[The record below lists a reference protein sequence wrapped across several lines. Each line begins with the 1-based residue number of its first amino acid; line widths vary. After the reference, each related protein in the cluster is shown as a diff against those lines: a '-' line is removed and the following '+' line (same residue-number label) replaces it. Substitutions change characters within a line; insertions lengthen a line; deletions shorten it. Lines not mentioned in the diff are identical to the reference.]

1 MTARRSRTSS
11 RAAGSPCGS
20 AARGCFGSIDRTDDK
35 NWVPAARENVGVAA
49 DADRPGRQGVHV
61 RRRLE
66 PDDVQVLQAPERG
79 LGAHEVPVQRRSP
92 EGLRE
97 PAWACSRRAWRRRSR
112 SASPTRTTR
121 RSSRPSS
128 RAART
133 RRSRSGAQIENAYK
147 GRFGNILDS
156 AAGQGKKP
164 FSEGEVKSQ
173 LDAAAKE
180 ADALL
185 AQGG

>member
-1 MTARRSRTSS
+1 MTPNSS
-11 RAAGSPCGS
+11 
-20 AARGCFGSIDRTDDK
+20 
-35 NWVPAARENVGVAA
+35 
-49 DADRPGRQGVHV
+49 
-61 RRRLE
+61 
-66 PDDVQVLQAPERG
+66 
-79 LGAHEVPVQRRSP
+79 
-92 EGLRE
+92 
-97 PAWACSRRAWRRRSR
+97 
-112 SASPTRTTR
+112 
-121 RSSRPSS
+121 
-128 RAART
+128 
-133 RRSRSGAQIENAYK
+133 YK